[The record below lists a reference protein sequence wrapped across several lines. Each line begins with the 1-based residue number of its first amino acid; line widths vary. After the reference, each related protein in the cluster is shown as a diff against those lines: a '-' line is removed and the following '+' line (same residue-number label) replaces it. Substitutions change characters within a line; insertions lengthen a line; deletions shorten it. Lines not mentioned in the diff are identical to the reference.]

1 MFCGSSPRC
10 QDGFTFEFL
19 CATAADAHN
28 MVVLTVIFNGELEAP
43 APLTEL
49 KFLQKSHVGQEAQR
63 AIHRRQRHL
72 HVELHQ
78 LLVHVFRTE
87 VIAGSQPFKQFQN
100 TLALWS

>member
-49 KFLQKSHVGQEAQR
+49 KFLQKSHVGQEAQGS
-63 AIHRRQRHL
+63 IHRCQ
-72 HVELHQ
+72 
-78 LLVHVFRTE
+78 
-87 VIAGSQPFKQFQN
+87 
-100 TLALWS
+100 